1 MTAGRRVFAPL
12 SREART
18 FFGPPHP
25 HSVIPADLTGD
36 TGRHV
41 RSGGLKCNAAP
52 DRVGGVSRG
61 AVLGTVV
68 LTQRRNEW
76 SN

>member
-52 DRVGGVSRG
+52 IEWAESRVELFWARS
-61 AVLGTVV
+61 
-68 LTQRRNEW
+68 
-76 SN
+76 S